1 MNKINKNNF
10 EAYFLDFV
18 EGNLNEEEKKE
29 VMDFVK
35 KNPEFAPLLKSYDPK
50 MKVVPEKDLVFEEK
64 HTLYHKTH
72 IVFYKVITYSVSIA
86 AIFLL
91 LFFVGRGVFV
101 KDNITK
107 QEKIMAKQQDENQVI
122 KNAQNKTK
130 IYSNESKN
138 YLNKTKRYFA
148 KTTSK
153 NKEAKKDENIT
164 IKTDSLL
171 AENTKGTKDT
181 ADDIIVVFQPRKET
195 QQQQQD
201 SIPYKLLMIRNSQ
214 KSTVDEIAQTYKNIK
229 SSYQELKEKAKNLL
243 FASRN

>member
-1 MNKINKNNF
+1 
-10 EAYFLDFV
+10 
-18 EGNLNEEEKKE
+18 
-29 VMDFVK
+29 MDFVK

-72 IVFYKVITYSVSIA
+72 IVFYKAITYSVSIA
-86 AIFLL
+86 AVFLL

-130 IYSNESKN
+130 NYSNESKN

-171 AENTKGTKDT
+171 AENKQETKDT
-181 ADDIIVVFQPRKET
+181 ADDIIVVFQPREDL
-195 QQQQQD
+195 QQHNQD
-201 SIPYKLLMIRNSQ
+201 SISYKLLMIRNPQ